1 MRSFRKITLGMAA
14 WIMML
19 NVHAQISVGAKIG
32 TNFADTRL
40 DGLLGNLAPE
50 QTTFTGFTAGVM
62 AEIPMINALS
72 FRPEL
77 NYIQK
82 GFTVSQSFDVDLIG
96 IDMEVG
102 AKART
107 RINYVEMPLLLKY
120 SIGSDVAKVYAIAGP
135 SIAYA
140 ANAELTPVATFIV
153 DFNLPSIPINLDNN
167 IYNRWEISGVLGAGG
182 EVKAGNGKVFADA
195 RYNLGFTNMLNN
207 PIVDLR
213 IKNQGFNVSAGYA
226 YSF

>member
-1 MRSFRKITLGMAA
+1 
-14 WIMML
+14 ML
-19 NVHAQISVGAKIG
+19 NIQAQISVGAKIG
-32 TNFADTRL
+32 ANFADTRV

-120 SIGSDVAKVYAIAGP
+120 SIGSDAAKVYAIAGP

-140 ANAELTPVATFIV
+140 ANAELNPVATFIV

>member
-120 SIGSDVAKVYAIAGP
+120 SIGSNVAKVYAIAGP

>member
-1 MRSFRKITLGMAA
+1 
-14 WIMML
+14 ML
-19 NVHAQISVGAKIG
+19 NIQAQISVGAKIG
-32 TNFADTRL
+32 ANFADTRV

-62 AEIPMINALS
+62 AEIPMIHALS

-120 SIGSDVAKVYAIAGP
+120 SIGTDAAKVYAIAGP

-140 ANAELTPVATFIV
+140 ANAELNPVATFIV

-195 RYNLGFTNMLNN
+195 RYNFGFTNMLNN
-207 PIVDLR
+207 PVVDLR

>member
-1 MRSFRKITLGMAA
+1 MRSLRKITLGMAA
-14 WIMML
+14 WIMMF
-19 NVHAQISVGAKIG
+19 NINAQMSVGVKMGA
-32 TNFADTRL
+32 NFADTKVN
-40 DGLLGNLAPE
+40 GLLGNLAPE
-50 QTTFTGFTAGVM
+50 QTTFTGFTAGIM
-62 AEIPMINALS
+62 AEITMKDALS

-82 GFTVSQSFDVDLIG
+82 GFTVSQSFDVNLIG
-96 IDMEVG
+96 IDMEIG

-120 SIGSDVAKVYAIAGP
+120 SIGSDQAKIYAIAGP

-140 ANAELTPVATFIV
+140 ANAELNPVATFIV
-153 DFNLPSIPINLDNN
+153 DFNLPSIPVNLDNN
-167 IYNRWEISGVLGAGG
+167 IYNRWEISGVMGVGG
-182 EVKAGNGKVFADA
+182 EVKAGHGKVFTDV
-195 RYNLGFTNMLNN
+195 RYNMGFTNLLNN

-213 IKNQGFNVSAGYA
+213 IKNQGFNISAGYA

>member
-14 WIMML
+14 SFMML
-19 NVHAQISVGAKIG
+19 NMNAQISIGAKIG
-32 TNFADTRL
+32 ANFADTRV

-50 QTTFTGFTAGVM
+50 QTTFTGFTAGIV
-62 AEIPMINALS
+62 AEIPMSDAFS

-96 IDMEVG
+96 IDMEIG

-107 RINYVEMPLLLKY
+107 RINYLEMPLLLKY
-120 SIGSDVAKVYAIAGP
+120 SIGSDQAKVYAIAGP

-140 ANAELTPVATFIV
+140 ANATLNPIATFII
-153 DFNLPSIPINLDNN
+153 DFNLPSIPVNLDNN

>member
-1 MRSFRKITLGMAA
+1 
-14 WIMML
+14 ML

-32 TNFADTRL
+32 ANFADTRV

-62 AEIPMINALS
+62 AEIPMIHALS

-120 SIGSDVAKVYAIAGP
+120 SIGTDAAKVYAIAGP

-140 ANAELTPVATFIV
+140 ANAELNPVATFIV

>member
-1 MRSFRKITLGMAA
+1 MRSFRKITLG
-14 WIMML
+14 IVTSFMML
-19 NVHAQISVGAKIG
+19 NIHAQISVGVKIG
-32 TNFADTRL
+32 ANFADTRV
-40 DGLLGNLAPE
+40 DGLLENLAPE
-50 QTTFTGFTAGVM
+50 QTSFTGFTAGVM
-62 AEIPMINALS
+62 AEIPMINGLS

-107 RINYVEMPLLLKY
+107 RINYVELPLLLKY
-120 SIGSDVAKVYAIAGP
+120 SIGSDMARVYAIAGP

-140 ANAELTPVATFIV
+140 ANAELNPVATFIV

-182 EVKAGNGKVFADA
+182 EVKAGSGKVFADA
-195 RYNLGFTNMLNN
+195 RYNIGLTNMLNN
-207 PIVDLR
+207 PVVDLR
-213 IKNQGFNVSAGYA
+213 IKNQGFSVSAGYA

>member
-1 MRSFRKITLGMAA
+1 MRSFRKITLGIAA
-14 WIMML
+14 WVMML
-19 NVHAQISVGAKIG
+19 NVNAQISVGAKIG
-32 TNFADTRL
+32 ANFADTRV

-107 RINYVEMPLLLKY
+107 RINYIELPLLLKY
-120 SIGSDVAKVYAIAGP
+120 SIGSDAAKVYAIAGP

-140 ANAELTPVATFIV
+140 ANAELNPVATFIV
-153 DFNLPSIPINLDNN
+153 DFNLLSIPINLDNN
-167 IYNRWEISGVLGAGG
+167 IYKRW
-182 EVKAGNGKVFADA
+182 
-195 RYNLGFTNMLNN
+195 
-207 PIVDLR
+207 
-213 IKNQGFNVSAGYA
+213 
-226 YSF
+226 

>member
-1 MRSFRKITLGMAA
+1 
-14 WIMML
+14 MML

-32 TNFADTRL
+32 ANFADTRV

>member
-1 MRSFRKITLGMAA
+1 
-14 WIMML
+14 ML
-19 NVHAQISVGAKIG
+19 NIQAQISVGAKIG
-32 TNFADTRL
+32 ANFADTRV

-107 RINYVEMPLLLKY
+107 RINYIELPLLLKY
-120 SIGSDVAKVYAIAGP
+120 SIGSDAAKVYAIAGP

-140 ANAELTPVATFIV
+140 ANAELNPVATFIV

>member
-1 MRSFRKITLGMAA
+1 
-14 WIMML
+14 MML
-19 NVHAQISVGAKIG
+19 NVNAQISVGAKIG
-32 TNFADTRL
+32 ANFADTRV

-107 RINYVEMPLLLKY
+107 RINYIEMPLLLKY
-120 SIGSDVAKVYAIAGP
+120 SIGSDAAKVYAIAGP

-207 PIVDLR
+207 PVVDLR
-213 IKNQGFNVSAGYA
+213 IKNQGFSVSAGYA

>member
-1 MRSFRKITLGMAA
+1 MRSFRKITLGIAA
-14 WIMML
+14 WVMML
-19 NVHAQISVGAKIG
+19 NVNAQISVGAKIG
-32 TNFADTRL
+32 ANFADTRV

-107 RINYVEMPLLLKY
+107 RINYVELPLLLKY
-120 SIGSDVAKVYAIAGP
+120 SIGTDAAKVYAIAGP

-140 ANAELTPVATFIV
+140 ANAELNPVATFIV

-207 PIVDLR
+207 PVVDLR

>member
-1 MRSFRKITLGMAA
+1 
-14 WIMML
+14 ML

-32 TNFADTRL
+32 ANFADTRV

>member
-1 MRSFRKITLGMAA
+1 
-14 WIMML
+14 ML

-32 TNFADTRL
+32 ANFADTRV

-62 AEIPMINALS
+62 AEIPMIHALS

-107 RINYVEMPLLLKY
+107 RINYVELPLLLKY
-120 SIGSDVAKVYAIAGP
+120 SIGTDAAKVYAIAGP

-140 ANAELTPVATFIV
+140 ANAELNPVATFIV

>member
-1 MRSFRKITLGMAA
+1 MAA

-120 SIGSDVAKVYAIAGP
+120 SIGSNVAKVYAIAGP

>member
-1 MRSFRKITLGMAA
+1 MRSFRKITLGIAA
-14 WIMML
+14 WVMML
-19 NVHAQISVGAKIG
+19 NVNAQISVGAKVG
-32 TNFADTRL
+32 ANFADTRV

-107 RINYVEMPLLLKY
+107 RINYVELPLLLKY
-120 SIGSDVAKVYAIAGP
+120 SIGSDAAKVYAISGP

-140 ANAELTPVATFIV
+140 ANAELNPVATFIV

-167 IYNRWEISGVLGAGG
+167 IYNRWEISGILGAGG